1 MKKFYLT
8 LISLI
13 VVFCFCTTG
22 ITSVFAEAETEEIK
36 MATSM
41 NSVLVPGEI
50 VYVYFQAHNPGED
63 TGAKLN
69 LYLDGHAF
77 GSPETTS
84 DLIIS
89 GECKSGFT
97 FVVPHDIDP
106 YYQHNLLV
114 EMVCENGQA
123 LYSSNIFTV
132 KPKEIEVKLSTT
144 MEDVLAAGNTYK
156 VYCDINCPG
165 EVMGAKVTLFLD
177 SAPIPGSGSPYF
189 VIGGETKENF
199 DFKVPDN
206 IDAYYEHNLLVELIC
221 ENGQVIYSSNM
232 FKIGEN
238 NGSEAESQPS
248 APSSNA
254 TKEIGALVIPAT
266 INYDVKAYKNSSLSG
281 FITTIPK
288 GTVVEYMNPDNH
300 NSMSKARVRLL
311 DSNTVCWVPM
321 NAVTISQEDF
331 TIEDTL
337 TDADREGFVNSVG
350 YSSKTDYL
358 IWVNKQRQRL
368 TVFMGKQGSW
378 KALKTFPVATGKNS
392 TPTPTTVCE
401 YTQYQRW
408 NTATYVCDPVLYFY
422 DGYAIHNQPVSHSGK
437 VIDPT
442 IGKPA
447 SAGCIRMLIDDVR
460 WVYSY
465 VPVGTTVVLY

>member
-1 MKKFYLT
+1 MRKFYLT

-13 VVFCFCTTG
+13 MSVCMCTTG
-22 ITSVFAEAETEEIK
+22 AISVFADYETPDISLS
-36 MATSM
+36 TSL
-41 NSVLVPGEI
+41 NSLLAPGEI
-50 VYVYFQAHNPGED
+50 PFVYCNVYNSGEE
-63 TGAKLN
+63 TLAKVN
-69 LYLDGHAF
+69 FYLDGRLI
-77 GSPETTS
+77 GSSGAEKMV
-84 DLIIS
+84 IS
-89 GECKSGFT
+89 TEFVKGFT
-97 FVVPHDIDP
+97 FVVPHDIDA

-114 EMVCENGQA
+114 ELVCDNGQT

-132 KPKEIEVKLSTT
+132 EQKKVEVKMSTT
-144 MEDVLAAGNTYK
+144 MEDVLVPGETYK
-156 VYCDINCPG
+156 VYCDINNPG
-165 EVMGAKVTLFLD
+165 VPMGAKVALYLD
-177 SAPIPGSGSPYF
+177 SAAIPGSGSPYF
-189 VIGGETKENF
+189 VIGGTTRENF

-206 IDAYYEHNLLVELIC
+206 IDTYYEHNLLVELIC
-221 ENGQVIYSSNM
+221 DNGQIIYSSNM
-232 FKIGEN
+232 FKLTLK
-238 NGSEAESQPS
+238 SESEEESQPS
-248 APSSNA
+248 TPGVSSNN
-254 TKEIGALVIPAT
+254 EIGALVIPAT
-266 INYDVKAYKNSSLSG
+266 INYDVNGYKNSSLTG
-281 FITTIPK
+281 YVTTIPK
-288 GTVVEYMNPDNH
+288 GTIVEYMNPDNH

-311 DSNTVCWVPM
+311 DTNTVCWVPM
-321 NAVTISQEDF
+321 SAVTISQEDF
-331 TIEDTL
+331 TIKDTL
-337 TDADREGFVNSVG
+337 TDADREGFVNGAG

-368 TVFMGKQGSW
+368 TVFMGNQGNW

-447 SAGCIRMLIDDVR
+447 SAGCVRMLIDDVR
-460 WVYSY
+460 WVYAY